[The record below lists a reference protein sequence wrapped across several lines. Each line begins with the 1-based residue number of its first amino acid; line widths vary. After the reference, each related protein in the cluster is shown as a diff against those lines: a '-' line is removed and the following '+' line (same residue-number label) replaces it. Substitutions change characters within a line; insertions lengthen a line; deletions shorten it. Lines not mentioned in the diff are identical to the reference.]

1 MTALSIIP
9 WRGSSK
15 QLLKVTVIRRFGLAI
30 SKMMRKD
37 EVAAMRIDYKTP
49 VFDESGLVAK
59 EPFMQFDCWFKEA
72 TTAEGIGEANAMV
85 LSTCGRDCRPRARVV
100 LLKGYDKT
108 GFTFFTNYESKK
120 GEQLKENPYACLLF
134 YWHPLHRQ
142 VRVEGR
148 VEKLSNEESEQYF
161 HSRPRPSQIGAIVSK
176 QSSVIENRQALEEME
191 NQLKQEY
198 ADEGKPIPKPENW
211 GGFKVIPD
219 QVEFWQGHSNRLHDR
234 FVFRKPGVDEVLD
247 ENLTKK
253 GMDGWVYERLA
264 P

>member
-1 MTALSIIP
+1 
-9 WRGSSK
+9 
-15 QLLKVTVIRRFGLAI
+15 KVTVIRRFGLGI

-59 EPFMQFDCWFKEA
+59 EPFMQFDSWFKEA

-85 LSTCGRDCRPRARVV
+85 LSTCGRDCRSRTRVV
-100 LLKGYDKT
+100 LSKGYDKT

-120 GEQLKENPYACLLF
+120 GEQL
-134 YWHPLHRQ
+134 
-142 VRVEGR
+142 VRVEGG

-161 HSRPRPSQIGAIVSK
+161 HSRPLPSQIGAIVSK
-176 QSSVIENRQALEEME
+176 QSSVIESRQALEEME

-219 QVEFWQGHSNRLHDR
+219 QVEFWQGHSSRLHDR